1 MAAKDPDLVAV
12 RPNCQEDTPQLQ
24 YDVDQAAAGAH
35 GLTQADV
42 HDIIATA
49 WGGAYVNDFIDRGR
63 VKKVYVQADDP
74 FRKAPEDLE
83 RWYVRGGAGEMTPL
97 STFAS
102 TRWKFGPTRLER
114 YNGLPSYEILGEP
127 APGKSSGAAMKAMER
142 IAAKLPAGIGF
153 EWTGLSYEER
163 LAGNQ
168 AMAVYA
174 LSLLMV
180 FLCLA
185 ALYESWSVD
194 RKSTRLNSVTNAHL
208 VCR

>member
-12 RPNCQEDTPQLQ
+12 RPNGQEDTPQLQ
-24 YDVDQAAAGAH
+24 IDVDQAAAGAH

-42 HDIIATA
+42 NDIIATA

-102 TRWKFGPTRLER
+102 TRWKFGPTRRSEEHTSELQS
-114 YNGLPSYEILGEP
+114 L
-127 APGKSSGAAMKAMER
+127 MR
-142 IAAKLPAGIGF
+142 IP
-153 EWTGLSYEER
+153 Y
-163 LAGNQ
+163 
-168 AMAVYA
+168 AV
-174 LSLLMV
+174 
-180 FLCLA
+180 FCLNKQNTQ
-185 ALYESWSVD
+185 SQ
-194 RKSTRLNSVTNAHL
+194 H
-208 VCR
+208 